1 LPPLDPQ
8 VEKKLKDLQEEQSR
22 LLVDVQAKNDAALAE
37 RMTRADFATFEAK
50 VDKRWGEISAEI
62 LKLKA
67 PELAP
72 ANGQDAAKLE
82 LHKRA
87 FAKGLRQQ
95 ALTAEEH
102 RVLTISDDT
111 TGGFLAAP
119 DDYVRDIIR
128 TITEKSPIRQLAWV
142 RPTSARSIKVPKRT
156 GQFSASRVQEIALR
170 AETAG
175 LTYGQEE
182 MALPEAY
189 ALVRISRQDLEDS
202 AFQLESEITS
212 EIVEQFEV
220 LEGTEFVAGNGV
232 GKAEGFLTNAVVAA
246 AFVETAGS
254 NVIAADDMVGL
265 QYALKEGYARN
276 ATWVMKRT
284 TVKTV
289 RILKEA
295 TTNAY
300 IWQPGLQ
307 LGQPAS
313 LLGNPVVE
321 CVDMPSG
328 LVDAQLEVA
337 FGDFRRGY
345 LIGDRIGI
353 EIQRLNEKYAEYGQV
368 GFLARK
374 RFNGQVVLPEAI
386 KVLKIK
392 V

>member
-1 LPPLDPQ
+1 M
-8 VEKKLKDLQEEQSR
+8 EKRLKDLNAEQSR
-22 LLVDVQAKNDAALAE
+22 LLVELQAKNEAALRE
-37 RMTRADFATFEAK
+37 RITTADFKTFEEK

-62 LKLKA
+62 LKIKA
-67 PELAP
+67 PDMAP
-72 ANGQDAAKLE
+72 PDGQDATKRA

-87 FAKGLRQQ
+87 FSKALRQQ
-95 ALTAEEH
+95 PVTAEEQ

-119 DDYVRDIIR
+119 DDYVREIIKG
-128 TITEKSPIRQLAWV
+128 ITEKSPLRQLATV
-142 RPTSARSIKVPKRT
+142 RPTTARSIKVPKRT
-156 GQFSASRVQEIALR
+156 GQFSASRIAEIALR
-170 AETAG
+170 AETTG

-182 MALPEAY
+182 MALPEAF
-189 ALVRISRQDLEDS
+189 ALVRISRQDIEDS
-202 AFQLESEITS
+202 AFNLEAEIQS

-220 LEGTEFVAGNGV
+220 LEGTEFIAGNGAS
-232 GKAEGFLTNAVVAA
+232 KAEGIVANAEVVAA
-246 AFVETAGS
+246 ATTTAGATA
-254 NVIAADDMVGL
+254 IAADDMVTL

-276 ATWVMKRT
+276 ATWVMKRA
-284 TVKTV
+284 TVKVV
-289 RILKEA
+289 RQLKES

-328 LVDAQLEVA
+328 LVGNQFEVA

-374 RFNGQVVLPEAI
+374 RFNGQVVLAEAI
-386 KVLKIK
+386 KLLKIK
-392 V
+392 A

>member
-1 LPPLDPQ
+1 MDQ
-8 VEKKLKDLQEEQSR
+8 DVEKRLKDLNAEQSR
-22 LLVDVQAKNDAALAE
+22 LLVELQAKNEAALKE
-37 RMTRADFATFEAK
+37 KLTLADFKTFEEK

-67 PELAP
+67 PEMAP
-72 ANGQDAAKLE
+72 GTDKDDPKKI
-82 LHKRA
+82 LHRQA
-87 FAKGLRQQ
+87 FGKALRQQ
-95 ALTAEEH
+95 PLTAEEH

-119 DDYVRDIIR
+119 DDYVRDIIK

-142 RPTSARSIKVPKRT
+142 RPTSARAIKVPKRT
-156 GQFSASRVQEIALR
+156 GQFAASRVAEIATR
-170 AETAG
+170 AETQG

-202 AFQLESEITS
+202 AFNLEAEIAA
-212 EIVEQFEV
+212 EIAEQFEV
-220 LEGTEFVAGNGV
+220 LEGTEFVAGSGV
-232 GKAEGFLTNAVVAA
+232 GKAEGFITNAEVIAA
-246 AFVETAGS
+246 AQTTAGE
-254 NVIAADDMVGL
+254 NVIASDDMVGL

-276 ATWVMKRT
+276 ATWVMKRA
-284 TVKTV
+284 TVAVV
-289 RILKEA
+289 RKLKES

-307 LGQPAS
+307 LGQPAT

-328 LVDAQLEVA
+328 LVDNQYEVA

-353 EIQRLNEKYAEYGQV
+353 EIQRLNELYAPYGQV

-374 RFNGQVVLPEAI
+374 RFNGQVVLSEAI
-386 KVLKIK
+386 KLLKIR
-392 V
+392 